1 MVKNCQKKSKNLEEK
16 KMENFLANNNSIFW
30 YETIDITFVSVTL
43 NAFW

>member
-1 MVKNCQKKSKNLEEK
+1 MVKKFENLEEEK
-16 KMENFLANNNSIFW
+16 KMEKLLANNNSIFW